1 MTREEAIEI
10 VELATIDTK
19 GTTKKAIEIVLND
32 SRRMVSVY
40 KTIDEIMALP
50 KDYEYELGVEESL
63 HILERNIRQFS

>member
-40 KTIDEIMALP
+40 KAIDEIMALP